1 MLYIYIYTCCNTNNK
16 CIHTKMFVFSNGT
29 IPCFEELMREREER
43 SQGSIRKG
51 NTFQR
56 NLQTIL
62 VW

>member
-1 MLYIYIYTCCNTNNK
+1 MNCNTNNT

-29 IPCFEELMREREER
+29 IPCFEEVMREREER

-51 NTFQR
+51 NKFQR